1 MGFPSALPSR
11 LRPHVS
17 EKTDSP
23 STTTP
28 SSPVVDP
35 TTTDHYSEAATETSQ
50 LSNEVL
56 KKATRLRKG
65 FALSAAFAY
74 LVSLVFLI
82 LVGVLLILTPPMKE
96 NN

>member
-17 EKTDSP
+17 EKTDSPP

-82 LVGVLLILTPPMKE
+82 LVGVLLILSPLQ
-96 NN
+96 